1 MVSCGY
7 KGWDTRAEI
16 VPRTDA
22 PAFYFW
28 VSFDKSMP
36 RLAITIIH
44 SALPKLGVPAGN
56 VLSAKIR
63 FYYFSTLSICRL
75 QSISCKSGVVDQK
88 GFV

>member
-7 KGWDTRAEI
+7 KDWDTRADTL
-16 VPRTDA
+16 PRPDA
-22 PAFYFW
+22 FASDFW

-36 RLAITIIH
+36 RLANTIIH

-63 FYYFSTLSICRL
+63 FYYFSTLRICRL
-75 QSISCKSGVVDQK
+75 QSILL
-88 GFV
+88 